1 METDEDTPIV
11 QVVPIEVSAEIEAN
25 DNAVVEAPPPPGDR
39 DQVKE
44 EMYACTH
51 THTPKI
57 YITIRSLTVLS
68 PEGLR
73 ERVGDFET
81 HYLQEKAKESIL
93 GTEYNV

>member
-44 EMYACTH
+44 EMYAARTH
-51 THTPKI
+51 THLK
-57 YITIRSLTVLS
+57 YILL
-68 PEGLR
+68 
-73 ERVGDFET
+73 
-81 HYLQEKAKESIL
+81 L
-93 GTEYNV
+93 GH

>member
-1 METDEDTPIV
+1 MH
-11 QVVPIEVSAEIEAN
+11 A
-25 DNAVVEAPPPPGDR
+25 
-39 DQVKE
+39 
-44 EMYACTH
+44 H
-51 THTPKI
+51 THMPKI